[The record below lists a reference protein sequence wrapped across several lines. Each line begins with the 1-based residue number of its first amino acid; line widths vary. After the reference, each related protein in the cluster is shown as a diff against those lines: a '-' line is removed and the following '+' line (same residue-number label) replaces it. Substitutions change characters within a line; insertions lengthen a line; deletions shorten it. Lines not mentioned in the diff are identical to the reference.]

1 MIEKAV
7 AMMMMTGVKPIGELE
22 FQQVQRVVE
31 DLCGISLSEGKG
43 YLVESRLMPLLKRYE
58 CKNYLE
64 LMNMLKGP
72 KATELKR
79 EIINAMTTRETLW
92 VRDKTPY
99 SLLEEVILPDLADP
113 SRGGSNT
120 PVRIWSAACST
131 GQEPYSIAM
140 VTQEFCTKHGKY
152 SLINGLQIH
161 ATDISEAAITQA
173 KKGVYD
179 RMAMSRG
186 LPPQY
191 RDKYFKEVD
200 NMQCELTSQIRRMV
214 TFQQLNLMDAFEPVV
229 GQFDVIFIRNVAIYF
244 SLEVKQRLFKKIAR
258 CLKPNGYLLLG
269 STESLNGVVDDFKPV
284 NWRSLVYYRHPGAK
298 PAPGV
303 DAVAGHQ
310 EVETHRPIIRP
321 AFEPLSTSSRHES
334 SAVSPLETGLKKP
347 VLPSTPLPAQKS
359 TSHPVHPPSA
369 PRPGT
374 RHH

>member
-1 MIEKAV
+1 
-7 AMMMMTGVKPIGELE
+7 MMMTGVKPIGELE

-31 DLCGISLSEGKG
+31 DLCGIALSEGKG

-72 KATELKR
+72 KANELKR

-92 VRDKTPY
+92 MRDKTPY
-99 SLLEEVILPDLADP
+99 MLLEEVILPDLTDP
-113 SRGGSNT
+113 ARGGSS

-131 GQEPYSIAM
+131 GQEPYSIGM
-140 VTQEFCTKHGKY
+140 VIQEYCNKHGKF
-152 SLINGLQIH
+152 SLLNGLQIH
-161 ATDISEAAITQA
+161 ATDISEAALTQA
-173 KKGVYD
+173 KKGTYD

-186 LPPQY
+186 LPPHY
-191 RDKYFKEVD
+191 RDKYFKEID
-200 NMQCELTSQIRRMV
+200 TMQCELSNQIRRMV
-214 TFQQLNLMDAFEPVV
+214 NFQQLNLMDAFEPVV

-284 NWRSLVYYRHPGAK
+284 SWRSLVYYRHHGAK
-298 PAPGV
+298 PAGGSPEASPGYR
-303 DAVAGHQ
+303 DS
-310 EVETHRPIIRP
+310 ETHRPLIRP
-321 AFEPLSTSSRHES
+321 AFEPITSPARHDATATPASE
-334 SAVSPLETGLKKP
+334 PTLKRP
-347 VLPSTPLPAQKS
+347 ILPPAPLPGQKS